1 MHMERT
7 VRLWSSPSDSVKDR
21 DAEGVA
27 LLELLFNRTIM
38 SHHAAFSHSK
48 LKAVISMIGISIK
61 RHTAQRNLMANFLTY
76 SLEVCVQRPRWARVS
91 PGSRCGAKRC
101 CLGLGRERGGVRVRL
116 VTYSRCSPGCVKEAQ
131 HSQLEKLVSWV
142 NIISDGNPAS
152 PHHDR

>member
-1 MHMERT
+1 M
-7 VRLWSSPSDSVKDR
+7 RLWSSPSDSVKDR

-76 SLEVCVQRPRWARVS
+76 SLEVCVQRPR
-91 PGSRCGAKRC
+91 
-101 CLGLGRERGGVRVRL
+101 
-116 VTYSRCSPGCVKEAQ
+116 
-131 HSQLEKLVSWV
+131 
-142 NIISDGNPAS
+142 
-152 PHHDR
+152 